1 MPPRNNKQKRT
12 NNKKKGKNGGKT
24 SVSRAAAAAA
34 AAALAIQNTDLVCYH
49 GCTVEKSNDPNIHKV
64 LDAYLE
70 FGKEYGQFLQ
80 SDPDGETKYG
90 TYCRLH
96 SAFYQEHEEILKD
109 PEFATYICS
118 D

>member
-24 SVSRAAAAAA
+24 SVSRAAAV
-34 AAALAIQNTDLVCYH
+34 AIQNTDLVCYH

-70 FGKEYGQFLQ
+70 FGNSQIRMEKL
-80 SDPDGETKYG
+80 STVPTVV
-90 TYCRLH
+90 
-96 SAFYQEHEEILKD
+96 SILRFIK
-109 PEFATYICS
+109 S
-118 D
+118 MKKS

>member
-70 FGKEYGQFLQ
+70 FGNSQIRMEKL
-80 SDPDGETKYG
+80 STVPTVV
-90 TYCRLH
+90 
-96 SAFYQEHEEILKD
+96 SILRFIK
-109 PEFATYICS
+109 S
-118 D
+118 MKKS